1 MVPTSKSC
9 SDSRRIIF
17 ETARTCTSAEA
28 LQQDALV
35 MATLTEPDTQLIPSW
50 LVVEIEVLKED
61 QVMGLF
67 PPVRT

>member
-1 MVPTSKSC
+1 
-9 SDSRRIIF
+9 
-17 ETARTCTSAEA
+17 
-28 LQQDALV
+28 